1 MYPILRRQ
9 VSRLTLATLVLLAG
23 PAATLLADAIE
34 FTDGRSVE
42 GKITA
47 RTDQSVTITMK
58 VGTRDY
64 PRDFP
69 LDRVRAITVDG
80 KREAIGAPSDAT
92 STEPA
97 TGVPRTPEDVKAMI
111 EKLGRSTP
119 DWWGSVE
126 LKYPRGLDLNWSQP
140 RRGVWNNQ
148 RYVGQYVWDV
158 INPNPSKWREGVYL
172 MHHLLRVNQDRTE
185 VRDRVMVEIGRMYH
199 DLLQDYA
206 RAAFWW
212 QKAGVDKTEQASL
225 HAVHLAECYAK
236 LGCKE
241 MAVGLLNDIPPHFA
255 MIKAWADMGEID
267 RALRLADANSSGS
280 YADIAYIYAGDACRV
295 AGQHERALQYYEKL
309 LALPANGNAWKRIQV
324 NHQRARDNAEGIR
337 LFELLDLGRVPDGTY
352 LASSE
357 GFKGDVYV
365 EVSVKSR
372 RIASVR
378 VTQHHE
384 KQFYSALTDVPR
396 KIVAK
401 QSVKGVDATS
411 GATITSEAI
420 INATAKA
427 LAGGMRRTTVRRT
440 ESNEL
445 HR

>member
-1 MYPILRRQ
+1 MHPILRKP
-9 VSRLTLATLVLLAG
+9 VAGLALATLVLLASHAV
-23 PAATLLADAIE
+23 PVLADAIE
-34 FTDGRSVE
+34 FTDGRSVD

-58 VGTRDY
+58 VGDREY
-64 PRDFP
+64 PREFP

-80 KREAIGAPSDAT
+80 KREVIGAQSDAT

-97 TGVPRTPEDVKAMI
+97 TGAPKTREDVEALI
-111 EKLGRSTP
+111 DKLGRSTP
-119 DWWGSVE
+119 DWWDSVE
-126 LKYPRGLDLNWSQP
+126 LKYPRSLDLNWSLP

-148 RYVGQYVWDV
+148 RYVSHYVWDV

-172 MHHLLRVNQDRTE
+172 MHHLLRVNQDSTE
-185 VRDRVMVEIGRMYH
+185 VRQRVMVEIGRMYH

-212 QKAGVDKTEQASL
+212 QKAGVEKTEEASL
-225 HAVHLAECYAK
+225 NAVHLAECYAK

-241 MAVGLLNDIPPHFA
+241 MAVALLGDIPPHFA

-309 LALPANGNAWKRIQV
+309 LRLPANGQGWRRIQV
-324 NHQRARDNAEGIR
+324 NQQRARDNAEGIR
-337 LFELLDLGRVPDGTY
+337 LFEMLDLNRVPDGTY

-365 EVSVKSR
+365 EVGVKSG

-378 VTQHHE
+378 VTRHQE

-396 KIVAK
+396 KIMAK

-427 LAGGMRRTTVRRT
+427 LAGGMRQTTVRRST
-440 ESNEL
+440 NEF